1 MYAAH
6 VTVGFIGR
14 LLFSG
19 VYVYKRK
26 MTSKTDQ
33 LMKEIDTVEF
43 QERCSNLL
51 KLLNDAK
58 QRQVISEYKRLHK
71 LLTGQ
76 EVEIYTDPSGERLI
90 PKDHDPNKDA
100 EFWFDFKDQGQPR
113 GTKMTSS

>member
-1 MYAAH
+1 
-6 VTVGFIGR
+6 
-14 LLFSG
+14 
-19 VYVYKRK
+19 
-26 MTSKTDQ
+26 MTSKIDQ
-33 LMKEIDTVEF
+33 LMKEIYTVEF

-58 QRQVISEYKRLHK
+58 QSQDISEYKRLHK

-90 PKDHDPNKDA
+90 PKDHDPTKDA

-113 GTKMTSS
+113 GTKMTSSPFCR